1 MFGRKKISEE
11 HKQRMQL
18 IIQVEQYD
26 RTNLQHII
34 RDIKPL
40 KDAVRPDCIRKG
52 LVKLPSALVEGLLNN
67 KSINPKIV
75 KKLMDAINK
84 KVPADYQNLISQ
96 IKVKRLMYHEKEG
109 EKMQLML
116 EFEKLDL
123 DKFIDTLLKDILQK
137 KSDSGKEQM
146 SVQLLAALNQDISQ
160 ESKYELIQMFLKW
173 VSDNKVP
180 NTVLM
185 LHLIPA
191 DQFGIRYLNLL
202 MLSLNLLWQHL
213 KKLERV

>member
-18 IIQVEQYD
+18 IIQVEHYD

-34 RDIKPL
+34 CDIKPL
-40 KDAVRPDCIRKG
+40 KDAVRPDCIRNG
-52 LVKLPSALVEGLLNN
+52 LVKLPSALVEGSLNN
-67 KSINPKIV
+67 KLINPKIV

-96 IKVKRLMYHEKEG
+96 IKVKRLMYHEKED
-109 EKMQLML
+109 EKMQLMVK
-116 EFEKLDL
+116 FEKLDL

-146 SVQLLAALNQDISQ
+146 PVQLLAALNQDISQ
-160 ESKYELIQMFLKW
+160 ESKYELIQMLLKW

-180 NTVLM
+180 NTVLNT
-185 LHLIPA
+185 LAQQKGELGEILQKL
-191 DQFGIRYLNLL
+191 D
-202 MLSLNLLWQHL
+202 L
-213 KKLERV
+213 KIGSIELKEEM